1 MTSMPPRRAQGHDHK
16 TSEGKEGVG
25 EESRLH
31 CLPIFNVP
39 CTEGGGEE
47 IFKKKSA
54 T

>member
-25 EESRLH
+25 KESRLH